1 MLARKEVFKSSREKS
16 FNQFNQ
22 FGRLE
27 PKISLQ
33 RAMFFID
40 PRLPI
45 SSIRMGIKRALDR
58 AALQGIINP
67 SIVVIGDKEKLL
79 EDASNHITKNLKAKF
94 ESIGLILTTKE
105 NLFAEIRKSHGD
117 IVIVLANKEDYEKSK
132 VGFEQLKESIRMEM
146 RDIKGKLMKALKDKD
161 REGVV
166 SGLDRVAELAE
177 SVREKGMV
185 EESMKIADEM
195 DFFKV
200 VGEARSFLKKK

>member
-1 MLARKEVFKSSREKS
+1 MLARKEVSKSSRAKS
-16 FNQFNQ
+16 FNQF
-22 FGRLE
+22 RKVE

-33 RAMFFID
+33 KAMFFID

-45 SSIRMGIKRALDR
+45 SSVRMGIKRALDR
-58 AALQGIINP
+58 AALQGIVNP
-67 SIVVIGDKEKLL
+67 SIVLIGDKENLL
-79 EDASNHITKNLKAKF
+79 DDAFNHITKNLKANF
-94 ESIGLILTTKE
+94 ESIGLVLTTKE
-105 NLFAEIRKSHGD
+105 NLFAKLKKSQGD
-117 IVIVLANKEDYEKSK
+117 VVIVLANKEDYEKSK
-132 VGFEQLKESIRMEM
+132 RKFEQLKEIIGMEM

-185 EESMKIADEM
+185 EESMKIADEIN
-195 DFFKV
+195 FFEI

>member
-58 AALQGIINP
+58 AALQGIVNP
-67 SIVVIGDKEKLL
+67 SIVIIGDKENLL
-79 EDASNHITKNLKAKF
+79 DDASNHITKNLKAKF
-94 ESIGLILTTKE
+94 ESISLVLTTKE
-105 NLFAEIRKSHGD
+105 NLFAEVRKSQGD
-117 IVIVLANKEDYEKSK
+117 VVIVLMSKEDYEESR

-185 EESMKIADEM
+185 EESMKIADEIN
-195 DFFKV
+195 FFEI
-200 VGEARSFLKKK
+200 VGEARSFLQE